1 MADYPKTFS
10 KVSSFMLAD
19 LVKSLKSITLLPNV
33 KVSFVY
39 THCILYIACVLRF
52 LILFSRWDIMF
63 VRPYSSSGAVVMI
76 ADSHSN

>member
-1 MADYPKTFS
+1 MADYPKIFS

-39 THCILYIACVLRF
+39 THCILYIACVLR
-52 LILFSRWDIMF
+52 S
-63 VRPYSSSGAVVMI
+63 YTSSGAVVMI